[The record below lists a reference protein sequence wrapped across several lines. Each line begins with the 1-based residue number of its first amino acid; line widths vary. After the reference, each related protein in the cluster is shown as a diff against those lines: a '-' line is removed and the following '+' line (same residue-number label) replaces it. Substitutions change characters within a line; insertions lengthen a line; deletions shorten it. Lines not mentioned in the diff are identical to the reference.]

1 MKTSTVRVLVVDD
14 YQPWRRYVS
23 SEIQKRPGLQVVGE
37 ASDGLEAVKKAE
49 ELQPDVIL
57 LDIGLPYLNGMEA
70 ARRVRKLSPM
80 SKILFLSQ
88 NYSLDLA
95 AEALSTGASGYIV
108 KSNAASDLLPAVE
121 AALLGNQFVSARLAG
136 YASEK
141 VAVECFPETTRQHE
155 VAFFADDASFLD
167 GLTHFLE
174 TALSAGN
181 AAIVA
186 ATESH
191 RNSLL
196 TRLQT
201 RGLDIRAA
209 LKEGRYISLDPA
221 DMCSAFMVNDL
232 PDPDRFFRVAGDL
245 IRGAAN
251 AAKGD
256 LPRVAACGE
265 CSAFLWAQGKADAAI
280 QLEHLWDRIARTYE
294 VDIWCGYVLTDFQRE
309 PDSSVLQSICAE
321 HSTVHL
327 R

>member
-14 YQPWRRYVS
+14 YEPWRRYVS
-23 SEIQKRPGLQVVGE
+23 STLQKQPRLQVVGE

-49 ELQPDVIL
+49 ELQPDLIL
-57 LDIGLPYLNGMEA
+57 LDIGLPTLNGIEA
-70 ARRVRKLSPM
+70 ARRIRKVSPM

-88 NYSLDLA
+88 NYSLDVA

-108 KSNAASDLLPAVE
+108 KSNAASDLPAAVE
-121 AALLGNQFVSARLAG
+121 AALRGKQFVSARLAVL
-136 YASEK
+136 ASK
-141 VAVECFPETTRQHE
+141 DVAVERAPETTRHHE

-167 GLTHFLE
+167 GIIHFIE
-174 TALSAGN
+174 AALSAGN
-181 AAIVA
+181 AAIVV

-196 TRLQT
+196 TRLQAH
-201 RGLDIRAA
+201 GLDIRAA
-209 LKEGRYISLDPA
+209 IRQGRYIPLDPTETF
-221 DMCSAFMVNDL
+221 STFMVNGL
-232 PDPDRFFRVAGDL
+232 PDPDRFFEVAGDL
-245 IRGAAN
+245 IRGAAK

-265 CSAFLWAQGKADAAI
+265 CAPLLWAQGKADAAI
-280 QLEHLWDRIARTYE
+280 QLEHLWDRIARTYD

-309 PDSSVLQSICAE
+309 HDSTVLQSICAE